1 MSLKRIAIDMDEVMA
16 DTLSEHI
23 ARYNRDHGEQITKED
38 LTGKW
43 LWDVVAVDRHHVL
56 QQYLSSED
64 FFADLPLMQDAQRVI
79 QALQARYEVFIASAA
94 MEVPSSFAAK
104 FRWLERHFPFLPPSH
119 IVFCGDKGIIDAD
132 YLIDDNPRQFRR
144 FKGEGILFT
153 SPHNKLIKGYR
164 RVNNWLD
171 VEELF
176 LGSAVGS
183 AGLQEK
189 LIP

>member
-16 DTLSEHI
+16 DTLGEHL
-23 ARYNRDHGEQITKED
+23 ARYNRDHGEQICKDD

-43 LWDVVAVDRHHVL
+43 IWDVVGVERHNYLQEVL
-56 QQYLSSED
+56 FSEN
-64 FFADLPLMQDAQRVI
+64 FFADLPIMEDAQRVI
-79 QALQARYEVFIASAA
+79 QALQTRYEVFIASAA
-94 MEVPSSFAAK
+94 MEVPTSFAAK
-104 FRWLERHFPFLPPSH
+104 FRWLESHFPFLPPSH

-153 SPHNKLIKGYR
+153 SPHNKLITGYR
-164 RVNNWLD
+164 RVNNWRE

-176 LGSAVGS
+176 LGAE
-183 AGLQEK
+183 AGQEK

>member
-1 MSLKRIAIDMDEVMA
+1 MDEVMA

-64 FFADLPLMQDAQRVI
+64 FFADLPIMEDAQRVI

-144 FKGEGILFT
+144 FRGEGILFT

>member
-1 MSLKRIAIDMDEVMA
+1 
-16 DTLSEHI
+16 
-23 ARYNRDHGEQITKED
+23 
-38 LTGKW
+38 
-43 LWDVVAVDRHHVL
+43 
-56 QQYLSSED
+56 
-64 FFADLPLMQDAQRVI
+64 
-79 QALQARYEVFIASAA
+79 
-94 MEVPSSFAAK
+94 VPSSFAAK

-144 FKGEGILFT
+144 FRGEGILFT